1 MKCNN
6 LNYVDYQYSSGSSN
20 PSYYFNGN
28 SVIYA
33 LCNLTEQNFM
43 SFIRENL
50 TDSLKLDNMNSTST
64 LVLKQ
69 PANLSQ
75 LFNQFNNTTEDHTI
89 KNPDNSVK
97 CRYCDTEEIQTLK
110 IPNKSKSLS
119 MFNINTCSL
128 SKNFDDP
135 EYLLKTT
142 NMNVDIV
149 AISETKIT

>member
-1 MKCNN
+1 MTTDN
-6 LNYVDYQYSSGSSN
+6 LRYITTS
-20 PSYYFNGN
+20 
-28 SVIYA
+28 
-33 LCNLTEQNFM
+33 M
-43 SFIRENL
+43 
-50 TDSLKLDNMNSTST
+50 DNMNSTST

-97 CRYCDTEEIQTLK
+97 CRYYDTEEIQTLK
-110 IPNKSKSLS
+110 IPNKSRSLS

-149 AISETKIT
+149 AISETKII